1 MRSEIESE
9 DPFVREDELDV
20 PVAVSE
26 EPEEESVS
34 PWTRGGP
41 GEATLEADDEDY
53 TAGAGS
59 PETYEEENEVEATL
73 EAIDRYEFGDAGE
86 LESEDAE
93 RAALGDPEFG
103 GPPSGEVSAPR
114 VEVMEADGWTE
125 LELPPSV
132 FPEAEEEAAPSAL
145 GPGLSSLAQRN
156 QMHPGKGARTAP
168 WNEHVYGLVVHTT
181 GGALP
186 GQARKAGARPDEYGA
201 QYYIKSGGTHYVN
214 GWAGAAGQQLHQVMN
229 ERQQAWG
236 VGRWKDQPKTDQWR
250 SNDAGRFELDL
261 PATVVRL
268 WRARWPGFK
277 DSLSLLP
284 VRSSANLTYVHV
296 ECLPCLYYRN
306 GDGPLVRDPEASPM
320 RDGLRFTRAQHETV
334 ARLAWD
340 IAQRNQW
347 PRQDAWWRT
356 PRLLGHEDIT
366 PLSRHDQQGGWD
378 PGGLREQPYFDWSFV
393 YDYLAR
399 LSGGTTPTPSA
410 GSIGDIGGSVGSL
423 LGSLADRF
431 RQLVRTGQ
439 EVLAITE
446 AVRSGQS
453 DVNQIANL
461 VFFARHPE
469 LNGRRL
475 RPDERQLA
483 QEWLQIRDAIV
494 RPTIARLAGAQS
506 GETYGLSSDHYDRHR
521 PYGLYHAKQSAM
533 AAWSAPELEAPL
545 HEGEVEWEHDV
556 QPPTTPITVADL
568 ANSLTNLVFWARH
581 PNQQGKKLKPNTKE
595 ANEWTQLLRDQ
606 VSSSLHNHSTE
617 FSIAQLIFF
626 ARHPDVQGRFRQLPN
641 DEQRKL
647 QTEFDAIRAKEVRP
661 WLGVQIARGRVNSRT
676 IFVVD
681 NDAFKTLPMRTRTR
695 AGAEIAEL
703 FSFVGDKEPR
713 APIKVIFLEP
723 ARFPESFNLS
733 DAVVSVTDTIASA
746 FVNLAM
752 RQQTKNINRAI
763 REFRGRVKLDD
774 AQRVSAVPDRLGMA
788 SSRKLALNI
797 GGIGRA
803 AIPQMVSVVLLK
815 DMVSFLNEEHISSQK
830 DKLVADSKKW
840 SEQQQ
845 ELVGIAL
852 GRAMAHEAR
861 HLYIP
866 AHAAA
871 GLGSDA
877 APLFGTAPGFSKPDQ
892 TNILTA
898 IRQFEGQQG
907 TATVITT
914 FAAADRAGDFP
925 F

>member
-59 PETYEEENEVEATL
+59 PETYEEEDEVEATP

-393 YDYLAR
+393 YDYLGR

-494 RPTIARLAGAQS
+494 RPTIARLAGAQPARPPQPARPS
-506 GETYGLSSDHYDRHR
+506 QPTRPSPPPSPPTGGAAGTQNVIFGIDTASIAGNKNPNWAQAKAEVPLDFAIIRSNWGVWQDSTFLRDWPKMKAAGLVRGAYLFLRFAHSKRPSAPDPTAQAKALIATVGMLDESQFPPTLDVEFPGGWGETKMTRAQILAGVREAWHVLKNHYGVAPIIYTSARVWKEDLGDPPAPDLVESPLWLAAYFTFKKGPAVYRAADFAGGRFTPKVPPPWGDANNWWIHQYQGDAVRLPGFPTGNIDMNRFNALGPGARGDRVR
-521 PYGLYHAKQSAM
+521 WVQRRLGIAQSGQFDIATQSA
-533 AAWSAPELEAPL
+533 LR
-545 HEGEVEWEHDV
+545 
-556 QPPTTPITVADL
+556 T
-568 ANSLTNLVFWARH
+568 F
-581 PNQQGKKLKPNTKE
+581 QGKKGL
-595 ANEWTQLLRDQ
+595 
-606 VSSSLHNHSTE
+606 
-617 FSIAQLIFF
+617 
-626 ARHPDVQGRFRQLPN
+626 
-641 DEQRKL
+641 
-647 QTEFDAIRAKEVRP
+647 
-661 WLGVQIARGRVNSRT
+661 
-676 IFVVD
+676 
-681 NDAFKTLPMRTRTR
+681 
-695 AGAEIAEL
+695 
-703 FSFVGDKEPR
+703 
-713 APIKVIFLEP
+713 
-723 ARFPESFNLS
+723 
-733 DAVVSVTDTIASA
+733 
-746 FVNLAM
+746 
-752 RQQTKNINRAI
+752 
-763 REFRGRVKLDD
+763 
-774 AQRVSAVPDRLGMA
+774 
-788 SSRKLALNI
+788 
-797 GGIGRA
+797 
-803 AIPQMVSVVLLK
+803 
-815 DMVSFLNEEHISSQK
+815 
-830 DKLVADSKKW
+830 
-840 SEQQQ
+840 
-845 ELVGIAL
+845 
-852 GRAMAHEAR
+852 
-861 HLYIP
+861 
-866 AHAAA
+866 AA
-871 GLGSDA
+871 G
-877 APLFGTAPGFSKPDQ
+877 P
-892 TNILTA
+892 A
-898 IRQFEGQQG
+898 IDPR
-907 TATVITT
+907 T
-914 FAAADRAGDFP
+914 FAYLCWANP
-925 F
+925 